1 MQHYVTMKIISLNVS
16 LPKIVEFR
24 GNKVSTGI
32 YNEPVEGRVK
42 VRTLNLDGD
51 KQADLTVHG
60 GPDKAVYAYPSE
72 HYPYWRDHYPDLKM
86 DWGMFGENFTTEGL
100 LEDQANIGDEYQ
112 IGSAK
117 FAVTQ
122 PRMPCFKL
130 GIKFG
135 KGDIIKKFFAS
146 AKCGIYFKVLEEGE
160 VGAGDEIKLVRKDE
174 NNVTIQDV
182 MKTYGDEH
190 KHKELLERALKIDA
204 LPVGWKEHYQQI
216 LQSLK

>member
-1 MQHYVTMKIISLNVS
+1 MKVISLNVS
-16 LPKIVEFR
+16 LPKTVEFR

-51 KQADLTVHG
+51 EQADLTVHG

-72 HYPYWRDHYPDLKM
+72 HYPYWRDHYPDLEM

-100 LEDQANIGDEYQ
+100 LEDQTNIGDEYQ

-135 KGDIIKKFFAS
+135 TADIIKKFFTS
-146 AKCGIYFKVLEEGE
+146 DSHFIKSVNSSYRLQVSFQLPFYVLS
-160 VGAGDEIKLVRKDE
+160 
-174 NNVTIQDV
+174 NTIQ
-182 MKTYGDEH
+182 
-190 KHKELLERALKIDA
+190 
-204 LPVGWKEHYQQI
+204 I
-216 LQSLK
+216 LCNPYN

>member
-1 MQHYVTMKIISLNVS
+1 MKIISINVS
-16 LPKIVEFR
+16 LPKIVDFR

-32 YNEPVEGRVK
+32 YKDPVEGRIK

-72 HYPYWRDHYPDLKM
+72 HYPYWRDHYPELTM

-100 LEDQANIGDEYQ
+100 LEDQTNIGDEYQ
-112 IGSAK
+112 IGTAK

-135 KGDIIKKFFAS
+135 RGDIIKKLFAN

-160 VGAGDEIKLVRKDE
+160 VGSGDEIKLVRRDE
-174 NNVTIQDV
+174 NNVTIHEV
-182 MKTYGDEH
+182 MKAYGTEQN
-190 KHKELLERALKIDA
+190 HKEMLERALKINA
-204 LPVGWKEHYQQI
+204 LPIGWREHYQKV
-216 LQSLK
+216 LQSSQ

>member
-1 MQHYVTMKIISLNVS
+1 MKIISLNVS
-16 LPKIVEFR
+16 LPKTVEFR

-51 KQADLTVHG
+51 QQADLTVHG

-72 HYPYWRDHYPDLKM
+72 HYPYWRDHYPDLEM
-86 DWGMFGENFTTEGL
+86 GWGMFGENFTTEGL
-100 LEDQANIGDEYQ
+100 LEDQTNIGDEFQ

-135 KGDIIKKFFAS
+135 RPDIIKKFFGS
-146 AKCGIYFKVLEEGE
+146 GKPGIYFKVLEEGE
-160 VGAGDEIKLVRKDE
+160 VGTGDEIKQVRRDE
-174 NNVTIQDV
+174 NNVIVVDI
-182 MKTYGDEH
+182 MKIYG
-190 KHKELLERALKIDA
+190 KEKENEDFLKRAIKVGA
-204 LPVGWKEHYQQI
+204 LAQGWKEYYQQI
-216 LQSLK
+216 LQS

>member
-1 MQHYVTMKIISLNVS
+1 MKVISLNVS
-16 LPKIVEFR
+16 LPKQVEFR

-72 HYPYWRDHYPDLKM
+72 HYPYWRDHYPNLKM
-86 DWGMFGENFTTEGL
+86 GWGMFGENFTTEGL
-100 LEDQANIGDEYQ
+100 LEDQANIGEEYQ
-112 IGSAK
+112 IGSAT
-117 FAVTQ
+117 FTVTQ

-130 GIKFG
+130 AIKFES
-135 KGDIIKKFFAS
+135 GDIIKKMFAS

-174 NNVTIQDV
+174 HNVTIQDI
-182 MKTYGDEH
+182 MKTYGKEH
-190 KHKELLERALKIDA
+190 EHKELLERALKINA
-204 LPVGWKEHYQQI
+204 LPVGWKEHYQMI
-216 LQSLK
+216 LHSLK

>member
-1 MQHYVTMKIISLNVS
+1 MKVISLNVS
-16 LPKIVEFR
+16 LPREVEYR

-32 YNEPVEGRVK
+32 YNEPVEGRLK
-42 VRTLNLDGD
+42 VRTLNIDGD

-72 HYPYWRDHYPDLKM
+72 HYPYWKEHYPNHKLG
-86 DWGMFGENFTTEGL
+86 WGMFGENFTTEGL

-117 FAVTQ
+117 FAITQ

-130 GIKFG
+130 AIKFESN
-135 KGDIIKKFFAS
+135 DIIKKMFAS

-160 VGAGDEIKLVRKDE
+160 VGAGDEIKLIKKDK
-174 NNVTIQDV
+174 NNVTIQDI
-182 MKTYGDEH
+182 MKTYGNEH

-204 LPVGWKEHYQQI
+204 LPVGWKSHYNDI
-216 LQSLK
+216 LLSLK